1 MPVLYDYLGIKIGF
15 YSNEHEPIHVHAVYN
30 RAVMKVVLH
39 AENGVVHRVSY
50 KEEVGDFNKAKL
62 ADLKKAKLA
71 DLKKFISKNKNA
83 LYFAWVQFFQENKD
97 NNVKIKTI
105 TISKKIK

>member
-1 MPVLYDYLGIKIGF
+1 MPILYDYLGIKIGF

-30 RAVMKVVLH
+30 GAVMKVVLH

-62 ADLKKAKLA
+62 ADLKK
-71 DLKKFISKNKNA
+71 FISKNKNA
-83 LYFAWVQFFQENKD
+83 LYFAWVQFFQENRD